1 MQPRAIVAVSFL
13 LATGAVWA
21 QSDRGTITG
30 TVTDQEGAVVAG
42 AVLAATNTETGA
54 KYDTATTGT
63 GNYTLPQLP
72 AGEYDLSVGK
82 PGFSTF
88 VQKGLRIQVAQTA
101 RIDVQLK
108 VGTATE
114 SIAVMADA
122 PLLKTENA
130 EQSTNITI
138 QRFNEL
144 PLYGAGGG
152 GSGLRYPWAFTN
164 IMPGSSSVPNGG
176 NTNIRVNGLQNDT
189 FSVRIDGQDGTF
201 TQQPTFSAGSQPSV
215 EALEEVSLQTSN
227 FASEYGQVGGGL
239 FNFTSKSGTNKLHGS
254 GFEYFRNEDLN
265 AGQPFT
271 SSGTG
276 GHLLRPIA
284 RSHDFGFTAGGPLV
298 IPHLYNGRNRTFFF
312 LSYEEAYASTVTTN
326 TQT

>member
-108 VGTATE
+108 VGTLPNPSRSWPTRRC
-114 SIAVMADA
+114 SKRKTPSKA
-122 PLLKTENA
+122 PT
-130 EQSTNITI
+130 S
-138 QRFNEL
+138 
-144 PLYGAGGG
+144 PS
-152 GSGLRYPWAFTN
+152 SGLTSFRCTVRGAEARVCA
-164 IMPGSSSVPNGG
+164 IPGHS
-176 NTNIRVNGLQNDT
+176 
-189 FSVRIDGQDGTF
+189 
-201 TQQPTFSAGSQPSV
+201 PTSCPDP
-215 EALEEVSLQTSN
+215 ALC
-227 FASEYGQVGGGL
+227 
-239 FNFTSKSGTNKLHGS
+239 
-254 GFEYFRNEDLN
+254 
-265 AGQPFT
+265 
-271 SSGTG
+271 
-276 GHLLRPIA
+276 
-284 RSHDFGFTAGGPLV
+284 
-298 IPHLYNGRNRTFFF
+298 
-312 LSYEEAYASTVTTN
+312 
-326 TQT
+326 